1 MLHIHEPV
9 VAIQQTTLD
18 TAHCLLGLLYRDRIS
33 EVERN
38 EVDYFGRI
46 RRKRNQVERTEIVFG
61 KTVRVEIYY
70 PISRIETAL
79 RIPACKNLMLRSR
92 SETVAIFWKFSQFDT
107 IQAIYFRNFH
117 WSTRGRILVFDL
129 RDSIRIR
136 VPFLLTDRYLPRC
149 YIYSML
155 NHSTIKC
162 NCKYI
167 NQIWS

>member
-46 RRKRNQVERTEIVFG
+46 RQVERTENEFG

-79 RIPACKNLMLRSR
+79 RIPACKNLKLRIR
-92 SETVAIFWKFSQFDT
+92 SETVAIFRKFSQFDT
-107 IQAIYFRNFH
+107 IQAIYFRTGRPADVSLF
-117 WSTRGRILVFDL
+117 ST
-129 RDSIRIR
+129 
-136 VPFLLTDRYLPRC
+136 
-149 YIYSML
+149 
-155 NHSTIKC
+155 
-162 NCKYI
+162 
-167 NQIWS
+167 